1 MKGLLILL
9 TVLAVVWLLRGSRR
23 VPPARREDA
32 PAPTPGRA
40 VQTLQRCAHC
50 GMHLAP
56 TTADRDTAPDSST
69 KPAKLAYCSVAHRLA
84 GPRAPFGKR

>member
-23 VPPARREDA
+23 VPPPARRDEPPA
-32 PAPTPGRA
+32 PAPGRA
-40 VQTLQRCAHC
+40 LQTMRRCAHC

-56 TTADRDTAPDSST
+56 TPSDSDTDL
-69 KPAKLAYCSVAHRLA
+69 PAKPAYCSVAHRLA